1 MASAL
6 GVRMP
11 LFYRLCGAFFL
22 FLSFFINFVAVK
34 VNVIMRTVAIIVA
47 GGSGTR
53 FGAQLPKQFLELGG
67 KPILMRTIQA
77 FDGGSIDIIVTLPV
91 DQMELWH
98 ELCQQYAFAV
108 PHRVVPGGETR
119 WHSVKNALDS
129 ISDPN
134 GVDIIAVHDGVRP
147 LASAALV
154 GRVLAAARCDG
165 AAIPVVALNDSVR
178 QLVGDMSHA
187 LDRSSLRAVQT
198 PQAFEARLLLDAY
211 SLPYE
216 PTFTD
221 DASVVE
227 KFGHHVTLVDGDPIN
242 LKITR
247 PMDLALAEYLINH
260 DA

>member
-1 MASAL
+1 
-6 GVRMP
+6 
-11 LFYRLCGAFFL
+11 
-22 FLSFFINFVAVK
+22 
-34 VNVIMRTVAIIVA
+34 MRTVIVIVA

-67 KPILMRTIQA
+67 KPILMRSIEA
-77 FDGGSIDIIVTLPV
+77 FGDGSFDVIVTLPV
-91 DQMELWH
+91 DQMDLWR
-98 ELCQQYAFAV
+98 ELCKKHAFAV

-129 ISDPN
+129 ISDP
-134 GVDIIAVHDGVRP
+134 VDVDVIAVHDGVRP
-147 LASAALV
+147 LATIGLIQ
-154 GRVLAAARCDG
+154 RLLNTARSCG
-165 AAIPVVALNDSVR
+165 SAIPVVSLNDSVR
-178 QLVGDMSHA
+178 QVEDGGMSHA

-198 PQAFEARLLLDAY
+198 PQVFDARLLLESY
-211 SLPYE
+211 SQPYN

-227 KFGHHVTLVDGDPIN
+227 HAGHAVTLVEGDPQN

-247 PMDLALAEYLINH
+247 PMDLALAEYLLNH

>member
-1 MASAL
+1 
-6 GVRMP
+6 
-11 LFYRLCGAFFL
+11 
-22 FLSFFINFVAVK
+22 
-34 VNVIMRTVAIIVA
+34 MRTIAIIVA

-53 FGAQLPKQFLELGG
+53 FGAELPKQFLNLKGQ
-67 KPILMRTIQA
+67 PILMRTIQA
-77 FDGGSIDIIVTLPV
+77 FGNDFDVIVTLPEGQI
-91 DQMELWH
+91 DLWQ
-98 ELCQQYAFAV
+98 ELCRQHKFDV

-129 ISDPN
+129 IGDVN
-134 GVDIIAVHDGVRP
+134 GVDVIAVHDGVRP
-147 LASAALV
+147 MVTAEIINRTLE
-154 GRVLAAARCDG
+154 AARRDG

-178 QLVGDMSHA
+178 QVDGDSSHA

-198 PQAFEARLLLDAY
+198 PQAFDARLLVDAY
-211 SLPYE
+211 RQPYE

-227 KFGHHVTLVDGDPIN
+227 KFGRQVTLVEGDPMN

-247 PMDLALAEYLINH
+247 PMDLALAEYLLNH

>member
-1 MASAL
+1 
-6 GVRMP
+6 
-11 LFYRLCGAFFL
+11 
-22 FLSFFINFVAVK
+22 
-34 VNVIMRTVAIIVA
+34 MRTIAIIVA

-53 FGAQLPKQFLELGG
+53 FGAELPKQFLNLKGQ
-67 KPILMRTIQA
+67 PILMRTIQA
-77 FDGGSIDIIVTLPV
+77 FGNGFDVIVTLPEGQI
-91 DQMELWH
+91 DLWQ
-98 ELCQQYAFAV
+98 ELCRQYKFDV

-129 ISDPN
+129 IGDVD
-134 GVDIIAVHDGVRP
+134 GVDVIAVHDGVRP
-147 LASAALV
+147 MVTAEIISRTLE
-154 GRVLAAARCDG
+154 AARLDG

-178 QLVGDMSHA
+178 QVDGDNSHA

-198 PQAFEARLLLDAY
+198 PQAFDARLLVDAY
-211 SLPYE
+211 QQPYE

-227 KFGHHVTLVDGDPIN
+227 KFGHHVTLVEGDPMN

-247 PMDLALAEYLINH
+247 PMDLALAEYLLNH